1 MNDGRSKPFRLK
13 LNRLDI
19 AKIVD
24 DSRQLR
30 ITDQGFLQAASLDD
44 VTAAYTLLSLIEF
57 MRERRVEPDF
67 ELALNE

>member
-1 MNDGRSKPFRLK
+1 MNDGKSKPFRLK

-30 ITDQGFLQAASLDD
+30 ITDQNFLQAASLDD
-44 VTAAYTLLSLIEF
+44 VTAAYTMLALIEF